1 MPTAA
6 KFVAALIFAA
16 VGYFAAQAYIPSLP
30 EGTQTRG
37 FREICAFI
45 GLLCG
50 WIVMGRRV
58 GKPYSEAIGS
68 GILTSVIIVFWA
80 LLLFSVYEMIQLS
93 IKMRYDGP
101 MDAVLGVFELMLE
114 YGMALPRQGVL
125 LALGVGGI
133 VGGIAAEV
141 ANRLWR

>member
-16 VGYFAAQAYIPSLP
+16 VGYLAAQAYIPTLP

-50 WIVMGRRV
+50 WMVMGRRV
-58 GKPYSEAIGS
+58 GKPLSEAVGS
-68 GILTSVIIVFWA
+68 GILTSVIITFWA
-80 LLLFSVYEMIQLS
+80 VLAFSVYEMIMLS
-93 IKMRYDGP
+93 IKQRYDGP

-114 YGMALPRQGVL
+114 YASSLPTQAILGTLLIGGVIGGVMSE
-125 LALGVGGI
+125 LAG
-133 VGGIAAEV
+133 
-141 ANRLWR
+141 RMWR